1 MFACGHLVGRDDE
14 QTLLGIE
21 GGLDVLATGRY
32 LAEAHLIALD
42 ARHLQT
48 TYLLTRLLATDAAE
62 DIDGKRRPS
71 RASLMAVSEL
81 LYHDQPVRFTS
92 NI

>member
-48 TYLLTRLLATDAAE
+48 TYLLTRLLATDAFCLSFFSTP
-62 DIDGKRRPS
+62 RS
-71 RASLMAVSEL
+71 RMLAV
-81 LYHDQPVRFTS
+81 
-92 NI
+92 